1 MIAGIPVAGTQ
12 HIGEIGHLPLQIV
25 HVILQLVDL
34 ADALFHQICRVIG
47 NGRRTVHAYVGAQQK
62 TSQSDDDE
70 HRNASQQRA
79 LRAVFAYVPEH
90 DFPSLYAASL
100 LVSSVATIMTFS
112 LLNGDY
118 ADG

>member
-1 MIAGIPVAGTQ
+1 MSLLSPLAALIAGIPVAGTQ

-62 TSQSDDDE
+62 TSQSDDE

-79 LRAVFAYVPEH
+79 LRAVFAYVPGH
-90 DFPSLYAASL
+90 DFPIFIRGEFTGFECSHYYD
-100 LVSSVATIMTFS
+100 F
-112 LLNGDY
+112 
-118 ADG
+118 